1 MLTVQP
7 KVFSSYK
14 PAFKSD
20 EFQEDNYPTSLAD
33 MDQDT
38 YDKVLRDLR
47 ERKGDFLDLTNNKEF
62 KLPGPAKKL
71 VEGGAVITTGLLGG
85 MATGWGAK
93 KSIQAFSKIF
103 KSAPVKGFVNY
114 VKSAG
119 RFVKRTLSTVKK
131 LFLESEL
138 YKKPANAIKKQ
149 YNKFAETKFGKSFT
163 KYFGIF
169 KEGAKK
175 IYLKV
180 KNSVKSLWTRAKA
193 VKNETYEKAAVNT
206 VGVAGGAAS
215 GITALTETQ
224 EKNKRDEESNA
235 DVEEFPGVDE

>member
-1 MLTVQP
+1 M
-7 KVFSSYK
+7 
-14 PAFKSD
+14 
-20 EFQEDNYPTSLAD
+20 
-33 MDQDT
+33 
-38 YDKVLRDLR
+38 
-47 ERKGDFLDLTNNKEF
+47 
-62 KLPGPAKKL
+62 
-71 VEGGAVITTGLLGG
+71 
-85 MATGWGAK
+85 
-93 KSIQAFSKIF
+93 
-103 KSAPVKGFVNY
+103 
-114 VKSAG
+114 
-119 RFVKRTLSTVKK
+119 
-131 LFLESEL
+131 ESEL

-215 GITALTETQ
+215 GITALKETQ